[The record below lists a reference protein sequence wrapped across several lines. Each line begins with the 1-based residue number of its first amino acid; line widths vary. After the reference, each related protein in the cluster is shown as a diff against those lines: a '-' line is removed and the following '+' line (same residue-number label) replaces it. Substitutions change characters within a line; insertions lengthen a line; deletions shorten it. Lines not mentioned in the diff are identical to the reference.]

1 MRRVYRGFRDRSLSV
16 WFAWA
21 LGGGK
26 LPDRTKLKER
36 TFMKRASASLIALA
50 SLVALIALGGPGIF
64 ASLPAM
70 VLFSLTLSVAA
81 LGAIVEGFLARRAG
95 RRPIISSAARRA
107 LVFVGLGP
115 VFCALITWSVVAVI
129 SGGHADLYGIPIVY
143 LFSLIVCAITAPVDG
158 LLSYVTPIE
167 LRVPLTAM
175 VGAAVSVGVIFFLV
189 AQLGNKGPLPLES
202 LMMPLIVGAVATGMS
217 SLLSHNCRTAEP

>member
-1 MRRVYRGFRDRSLSV
+1 
-16 WFAWA
+16 
-21 LGGGK
+21 
-26 LPDRTKLKER
+26 
-36 TFMKRASASLIALA
+36 MKRASASLIALA

-143 LFSLIVCAITAPVDG
+143 LFSLIVCAITAPVDV
-158 LLSYVTPIE
+158 LLSYVTPIQ
-167 LRVPLTAM
+167 LRAPLTAM
-175 VGAAVSVGVIFFLV
+175 VGAAVAVFLV
-189 AQLGNKGPLPLES
+189 AQLGNKGPLPLEL
-202 LMMPLIVGAVATGMS
+202 LMMSLIVGATATGMS
-217 SLLSHNCRTAEP
+217 SLLSHNYRTAQP